1 MKFKVWNKTDL
12 KGQWEIYLK
21 IDGVRCHKTSE
32 GFFSRN
38 GKSLYNIPDLDFEVA
53 EIFCGSFKNT
63 IENTRTFT
71 KEMFI
76 KDKEVFELLPNID
89 ERLKIDSV
97 LNPTK
102 EYITSTFKKYHE
114 LGHEGLILFNGIK
127 RLKVK
132 NEETFDIKILDI
144 FEGKGKNIN
153 KLGGFITEMGNVGT
167 GFNDIERVEYY
178 NKNLIG
184 KIVEVKYMELTSDNK
199 FRHPVFVRI
208 REDK

>member
-1 MKFKVWNKTDL
+1 MKFKVWNKEDL
-12 KGQWEIYLK
+12 IGQWEVYIK
-21 IDGVRCHKTSE
+21 IDGVRCHNVN
-32 GFFSRN
+32 GDYISRN
-38 GKSLYNIPDLDFEVA
+38 GKPLYNIPKLNFKVA
-53 EIFCGSFKNT
+53 EIFCGNFKST
-63 IENTRTFT
+63 IENTRTFK

-76 KDKEVFELLPNID
+76 EDCEVFELLPNID
-89 ERLKIDSV
+89 ERLKIDSI

-102 EYITSTFKKYHE
+102 EVIQSIFNKYHN
-114 LGHEGLILFNGIK
+114 LGHEGLILFNGVK

-167 GFNDIERVEYY
+167 GLTDEDRTNYY
-178 NKNLIG
+178 NKDMIG
-184 KIVEVKYMELTSDNK
+184 QTIEVKCMEVTPDGK
-199 FRHPVFVRI
+199 FRHPVFLRL